1 MAQNEVQPSQILD
14 FLFLGSFASAKSL
27 NSLLKLGVKGVVN
40 CTDEAEVYP
49 DKFEYLNIC
58 IEDEP
63 SVEISPY
70 FDRCVNFIEKYRK
83 RKENVLVH
91 CHFGISRSATIV
103 IAYIMKTQ
111 KWTLRQAYYHVL
123 NLRPVIEPN
132 EGFWAQL
139 LEYEKKL
146 FGKESMTRKSGKQP
160 PMPIEDGSEK
170 KEKDKNEKCNI
181 S

>member
-91 CHFGISRSATIV
+91 CHFGISRSATIGKPGGSFYLNTNLFKV

-123 NLRPVIEPN
+123 NLR
-132 EGFWAQL
+132 
-139 LEYEKKL
+139 
-146 FGKESMTRKSGKQP
+146 
-160 PMPIEDGSEK
+160 
-170 KEKDKNEKCNI
+170 
-181 S
+181 